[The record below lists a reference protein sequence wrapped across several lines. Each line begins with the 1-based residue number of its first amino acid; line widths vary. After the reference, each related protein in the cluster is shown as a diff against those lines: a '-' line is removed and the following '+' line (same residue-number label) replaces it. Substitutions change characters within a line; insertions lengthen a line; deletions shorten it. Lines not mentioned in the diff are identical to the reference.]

1 MKLQE
6 FVNKKGLLGN
16 RNCCRGGSGPPCAC
30 RTFFRVCLKHYQANV
45 SPEPPCTYGSAVTP
59 VLGVDSFS
67 LPDGA
72 GIDPAFSNPIRFPF
86 GFTWPVSGHLR
97 APDWAWRGRG
107 GGRVAGR
114 GRKALATDKGW
125 RIPQR
130 HACGLDFFPGIGM
143 QSLEVKEGLW
153 STRSLCKLRAFLIHL
168 GTYLE
173 GRMLL
178 PLPRLGEL
186 LFL

>member
-1 MKLQE
+1 M
-6 FVNKKGLLGN
+6 
-16 RNCCRGGSGPPCAC
+16 
-30 RTFFRVCLKHYQANV
+30 
-45 SPEPPCTYGSAVTP
+45 
-59 VLGVDSFS
+59 
-67 LPDGA
+67 
-72 GIDPAFSNPIRFPF
+72 
-86 GFTWPVSGHLR
+86 
-97 APDWAWRGRG
+97 
-107 GGRVAGR
+107 AGR
-114 GRKALATDKGW
+114 GRKALATAKGW

-130 HACGLDFFPGIGM
+130 HACGLDFFPGIGV